1 MNKYVIPGVV
11 AVVALVGIS
20 AYAVNARSAN
30 DEMMKKEVAASA
42 TASTSAADSEA
53 MMMKHKAEQE
63 TMSMTKDAG
72 AAYIGYTTEADA
84 QKLVSDHGKDVVYF
98 FSATWCPDC
107 QALEKNLT
115 SATDLAK
122 LGKNTVIVK
131 VELRIKQPSYELT
144 RRVMRLRRRYSLVI
158 IATYLVSSRACTY
171 SFCISRRISHNLC
184 SLYFTR
190 TADCIISGGYRRQ
203 AATVGYCYRLS
214 YELYFLYPKFKLAD
228 ATSWD

>member
-131 VELRIKQPSYELT
+131 VDYDSQSALKQKYAITHQTAFVRIDAQGNALKKAVLSSD
-144 RRVMRLRRRYSLVI
+144 YSDVL
-158 IATYLVSSRACTY
+158 
-171 SFCISRRISHNLC
+171 SF
-184 SLYFTR
+184 
-190 TADCIISGGYRRQ
+190 
-203 AATVGYCYRLS
+203 
-214 YELYFLYPKFKLAD
+214 
-228 ATSWD
+228 